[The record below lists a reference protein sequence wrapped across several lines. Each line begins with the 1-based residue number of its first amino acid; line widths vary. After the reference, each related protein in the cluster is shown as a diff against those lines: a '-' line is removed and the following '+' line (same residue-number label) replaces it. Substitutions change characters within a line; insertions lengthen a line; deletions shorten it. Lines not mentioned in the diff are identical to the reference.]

1 MSDFGT
7 PTEKWFPWTRS
18 YERDEWLNQLVSR
31 SDHAALEPSV
41 RVTVAELLMWTE
53 IRPLGERRRRQLEAW
68 LDLQPVLPPGRLVS
82 ESWARL
88 TARSRQ
94 RGRPRPVND
103 TWIAA
108 CCVAYEVPLA
118 TLNRA
123 DFEDYERHDGLRL
136 LPVR

>member
-1 MSDFGT
+1 MLDTDVASRLLQGRISLDL
-7 PTEKWFPWTRS
+7 RS
-18 YERDEWLNQLVSR
+18 TLAGSTFEITF
-31 SDHAALEPSV
+31 
-41 RVTVAELLMWTE
+41 VTVAELLMWTE